1 MSPNPRSTASIAGH
15 PIHPMLVPFPIAFL
29 VGALVTAIVGS
40 RSGDPMW
47 SQFSFWLLAVGIAT
61 AFLAAVFGFVDFL
74 GKPRIRA
81 LRVARFH
88 LLGGPR

>member
-1 MSPNPRSTASIAGH
+1 
-15 PIHPMLVPFPIAFL
+15 MLVPFPIAFV
-29 VGALVTAIVGS
+29 VGALVTDIVGS

-47 SQFSFWLLAVGIAT
+47 SQFPFWLLAAGIAM
-61 AFLAAVFGFVDFL
+61 ALLAAVFGFVDLL
-74 GKPRIRA
+74 GEPRIRA

>member
-1 MSPNPRSTASIAGH
+1 
-15 PIHPMLVPFPIAFL
+15 
-29 VGALVTAIVGS
+29 
-40 RSGDPMW
+40 MW